1 MKHLTDTIVSENMTN
16 RDTQDIMMGKL
27 LDMEEIS
34 SENHAILMK
43 SLEVMSDVINIL
55 NDRITKLEAKVDS

>member
-1 MKHLTDTIVSENMTN
+1 MTK

-43 SLEVMSDVINIL
+43 SLEVMSDVINIR
-55 NDRITKLEAKVDS
+55 NDRITKLEAKVDG